1 MTSCRVKKLSIAPC
15 AQKSWRVILQISFQ
29 GGWSRRHVEP
39 ESLQDTIAVSSTAI
53 GFCVMPQRHTS
64 QIASRIKLML
74 YMTPFP
80 RHSLFLEDICGS
92 VFTYYLSPEE
102 EK

>member
-1 MTSCRVKKLSIAPC
+1 MASCHVRKFRVLALRSKL
-15 AQKSWRVILQISFQ
+15 WRVILQTSFQ
-29 GGWSRRHVEP
+29 GGWSRQPVEP